1 MKQEKINNRLIVD
14 FAESILENDQYVSIK
29 MKGYSMYPTLR
40 PDDIG
45 VIEHCAPENLKT
57 GDIIVF
63 KSNRHLVAHR
73 LIAIKKENNNFQ
85 FTAKGDKNSFTDPV
99 FSQETLVGRI
109 KELERKGK
117 KISTDSRSMK
127 WKRQLSL
134 RYPTI
139 TEAYSNIVLGIQYR
153 TDTIRSNYRS
163 LKSNVSKISKGSGKL
178 FGINAIISVLQG
190 IVPFAIIVLI
200 KLLVDAL
207 TTSNFENATG
217 QAYYGGML
225 FLTALVF
232 LLNAL
237 LIELRSYYSE
247 RMSQSVSRHIYSVLH
262 AKHSKLDLSNYE
274 NPKQQDSMHRAV
286 QEASFRPVK
295 ILNALLTGIKSV
307 ASVLFLIGMFI
318 SIRWYLILILIVAV
332 LPDVYVRLKYSR
344 KLYKLKDTQSTKERE
359 MYYYNR
365 ILTGFPFAK
374 ELKLFGFSGFFEKRF
389 NRTQDELFDEKIKL
403 RKSELRLNFFSQSF
417 AVLLIF
423 ISLGFISFLKVNGAI
438 SIGTV
443 VLFFFAFQRA
453 YSVLNDF
460 FRSFTQIVEDNTFL
474 KDFIQFLDLPE
485 RTLNV
490 TPTSEFSL
498 QHEIRFK
505 DVSFRYVASKRNALT
520 DINLVIPAGK
530 KVAFV
535 GENGSGKTTLIKLL
549 CGFYEANQ
557 GEITFDGIDIEKL
570 GQKLITEN
578 ITAVFQDF
586 ALYNIAAYQNLALGN
601 IKAEPDPEKIKQAA
615 CDADIDELLSKL
627 PDGYNTLLGNLFKS
641 GEELSIGQWQKIAIA
656 RAFYRDAPLLL
667 MDEPSSALD
676 AASELQI
683 INSLKK
689 LSQNKTAVIVSHRL
703 STVQWVDLIYM
714 FHEGKV
720 VESGSH
726 EELIALKGKYYE
738 LFQTANTIA

>member
-1 MKQEKINNRLIVD
+1 MKQEKLNNRLIVD
-14 FAESILENDQYVSIK
+14 FAESILENDQCVSIK
-29 MKGYSMYPTLR
+29 MTGYSMYPTLR
-40 PDDIG
+40 PGDIG
-45 VIEHCAPENLKT
+45 VIEHCTPELLKT

-63 KSNRHLVAHR
+63 KTNRHLVAHR
-73 LIAIKKENNNFQ
+73 LIAINKENNHFH
-85 FTAKGDKNSFTDPV
+85 FTAKGDKNPFSDPV
-99 FSQETLVGRI
+99 FSQEMLVGRI
-109 KELERKGK
+109 KEIERNGK
-117 KISTDSRSMK
+117 KIKTNTLSMK
-127 WKRQLSL
+127 WNRFMSL
-134 RYPTI
+134 RFPYISASLRNLMT
-139 TEAYSNIVLGIQYR
+139 GILFR
-153 TDTIRSNYRS
+153 TDTIISGYRS

-178 FGINAIISVLQG
+178 FAINAFISVLQG
-190 IVPFAIIVLI
+190 IIPFAIIVLI

-207 TTSNFENATG
+207 TTSNFESASG
-217 QAYYGGML
+217 QAGYAGML
-225 FLTALVF
+225 IVTALVF

-247 RMSQSVSRHIYSVLH
+247 RMSQSVSRHIYSILH

-307 ASVLFLIGMFI
+307 ASVLFLIGMFL
-318 SIRWYLILILIVAV
+318 SIRWYLILILIIAV

-344 KLYKLKDTQSTKERE
+344 KLYKLKDAQSTKERE

-389 NRTQDELFDEKIKL
+389 NQTQDQLFDEKIKL
-403 RKSELRLNFFSQSF
+403 RKSELQLNFFSQSF
-417 AVLLIF
+417 AVVLIF

-474 KDFIQFLDLPE
+474 KDFIQFLELPE
-485 RTLNV
+485 RTLNAS
-490 TPTSEFSL
+490 PTSEFSL

-505 DVSFRYVASKRNALT
+505 NVSFRYEASKRNALT

-557 GEITFDGIDIEKL
+557 GEITFDDITIDKL

-601 IKAEPDPEKIKQAA
+601 IKTEPDPEKIKQAA
-615 CDADIDELLSKL
+615 RDADIDELLTKL

-720 VESGSH
+720 VESGTH
-726 EELIALKGKYYE
+726 EELLALKGKYYE

>member
-45 VIEHCAPENLKT
+45 VIEYCAPENLKT

-73 LIAIKKENNNFQ
+73 LIAIKKENNIFQ
-85 FTAKGDKNSFTDPV
+85 FTAKGDKNSFCDPV
-99 FSQETLVGRI
+99 FSQEALIGRI

-117 KISTDSRSMK
+117 KINTDSRSMR
-127 WKRQLSL
+127 WNRQLSL
-134 RYPTI
+134 RYPAI
-139 TEAYSNIVLGIQYR
+139 TEAYSSIVLGIQYR
-153 TDTIRSNYRS
+153 TDTIISGYRS
-163 LKSNVSKISKGSGKL
+163 LKSNISKISKGSGKL
-178 FGINAIISVLQG
+178 FRINAVISVLQG

-237 LIELRSYYSE
+237 LIEFRSYYSE

-403 RKSELRLNFFSQSF
+403 RKSELQLNFSSQSF

-505 DVSFRYVASKRNALT
+505 DVSFRYEASKRNALT

-615 CDADIDELLSKL
+615 RDADIDELLSKL

-714 FHEGKV
+714 FREGKV

-726 EELIALKGKYYE
+726 EELMALKGKYYE